1 MAVAIWYEDI
11 AVADMDRPDY
21 QRETAWSHVR
31 RLAKDWN
38 PHKVGLIQVSQRDGH
53 RYVWDGW
60 HRVLAMRERDPQGSL
75 HAQVT
80 DDLTEAA
87 EARLFAEQDGLDRR
101 VAVGAK
107 LWASHLAGDLRAAE
121 LVDAL
126 KAYGFRMRGTPLGGQ
141 LLEIGYFARRWDGP
155 TEAYRLA
162 LAALRDAFGPG
173 DPPRWARQ
181 GFVFAGLMLAFYPS
195 NGVPVDD
202 DGMAVALRYAGK
214 RAHALLGSPEQKV
227 RQFRNVLGERYNDR
241 AQTRPKVAYEA

>member
-11 AVADMDRPDY
+11 AVADLERPDY

-38 PHKVGLIQVSQRDGH
+38 PHKVGLIQVSQRDGR

-60 HRVLAMRERDPQGSL
+60 HRVLAMRERDPLGSL
-75 HAQVT
+75 YAQVS
-80 DDLTEAA
+80 DELTEAA
-87 EARLFAEQDGLDRR
+87 EARLFADQDGLDRR

-126 KAYGFRMRGTPLGGQ
+126 KAYRFTMRGVPLGGRR
-141 LLEIGYFARRWDGP
+141 LEIGYFARRWDGP
-155 TEAYRLA
+155 TEAYRRA
-162 LAALRDAFGPG
+162 LATLRAAFG
-173 DPPRWARQ
+173 DATPRWAAQ

-195 NGVPVDD
+195 NGVDVDD
-202 DGMAVALRYAGK
+202 EGMAVALRYAGK

-227 RQFRNVLGERYNDR
+227 RQFRNLLGERYNDR
-241 AQTRPKVAYEA
+241 AQARPKVAYEA